1 MLAQVHAAVVVHDRP
16 LGLVGDD
23 LVLVEARGQG
33 LAVLAVAVD
42 GELVQLFAREVVG
55 FGHVLRGLHHRQDR
69 VGVEDEVRDLL
80 REVLRVVR
88 RHVALDVVHVVT
100 GLIEGGEA
108 VALAAA
114 AAELA
119 PHALRAHGDA
129 DLRRA
134 DHDAL
139 GDAVQGLHAAAAL
152 PRHVEGADGFRQAGQ
167 PGHVVAP
174 EAAELRDAA
183 HVAEA
188 DLLDLGGVEL
198 RVALQERLQH
208 LDADLVQAGRG
219 EAAASTLRERRAH
232 AVDQYYVLQ
241 IHCRSPLFRTRR
253 CGGRVGG
260 SRL

>member
-1 MLAQVHAAVVVHDRP
+1 MKS
-16 LGLVGDD
+16 GN
-23 LVLVEARGQG
+23 
-33 LAVLAVAVD
+33 
-42 GELVQLFAREVVG
+42 
-55 FGHVLRGLHHRQDR
+55 
-69 VGVEDEVRDLL
+69 LL
-80 REVLRVVR
+80 REVLRVVL

-100 GLIEGGEA
+100 GLIEGGDA

-152 PRHVEGADGFRQAGQ
+152 PRHIEGANGLRQAGQ

-183 HVAEA
+183 HVAQA
-188 DLLDLGGVEL
+188 DLLDLHGVEL

-208 LDADLVQAGRG
+208 LDADLVQAGCG
-219 EAAASTLRERRAH
+219 EAAASTLRERRPH

-241 IHCRSPLFRTRR
+241 IHSRSPLFARR
-253 CGGRVGG
+253 LLGPRPRPSIPTQRVRAPLQAFAHEVRVTGVTPASPSPATNDRAFPWWCSTLADTYPVSPADGRARPG
-260 SRL
+260 